1 MPVASSSDRPS
12 TVSVGL
18 VLGAGGVAGGAW
30 HAGVLAALAE
40 LGWDARSADLMV
52 GTSAGSGTAAIL
64 RLGVPPADLLA
75 GAVGEP
81 MSEVGASLASKAG
94 PPMAIPNPVV
104 GRRIPTPAALG
115 LAVRSLGR
123 PWDLRP
129 FKAAAGLLP
138 PGRVSTEFIG
148 DRIRRTHDDPWPERP
163 TWICAVR
170 MRDGERVVFGRDV
183 DDAHI
188 ATAVEASSSIPGFFA
203 PVGHGSE
210 TYVDGGVH
218 SPTNADLVA
227 GLGFDIVVVSSP
239 MSATRDAIRRPSWS
253 GARSLHAA
261 RLGREVRAIR
271 ESGTPVLVLQPGPD
285 VVDVVG
291 INSMDMERRA
301 DIARISHETVAAHL
315 RSDRVAERLGL
326 LTR

>member
-1 MPVASSSDRPS
+1 M
-12 TVSVGL
+12 TVGL

-30 HAGVLAALAE
+30 HAGVLAALAD
-40 LGWDARSADLMV
+40 LGWDARTADLIV
-52 GTSAGSGTAAIL
+52 GTSAGSGTASIL

-75 GAVGEP
+75 GALGEP
-81 MSEVGASLASKAG
+81 MSDVGASLAAKAG
-94 PPMAIPNPVV
+94 PPVAIPEPVL

-129 FKAAAGLLP
+129 FKTAAGLLP
-138 PGRVSTEFIG
+138 PGRVSTDFIG
-148 DRIRRTHDDPWPERP
+148 DRIRRTHDAPWPEAP

-170 MRDGERVVFGRDV
+170 LADGQRVVFGRDIH
-183 DDAHI
+183 DAHI

-203 PVGHGSE
+203 PVDHGPH

-227 GLGFDIVVVSSP
+227 GLGFDLVVVSSP
-239 MSATRDAIRRPSWS
+239 MSATRDAIRRPAWS

-261 RLGREVRAIR
+261 RLAREVKAIR
-271 ESGTPVLVLQPGPD
+271 DAGTPVLAIQPGPD

-291 INSMDMERRA
+291 INSMDMSRRS
-301 DIARISHETVAAHL
+301 DIARISHETVAEHL
-315 RSDRVAERLGL
+315 RSDRVADRIEL